1 MSENAAKWPD
11 FLVIGAAKAG
21 TTALFKAIG
30 RHPRTFSPEVKEPR
44 FFAFAE
50 SPPAFEGPNGAVN
63 SRQVISSTAAYLALF
78 ADCPPGSLTFE
89 ASNEYLT
96 CDRAHAMAVRHV
108 PSARLIVMLRHP
120 VERAF
125 SHFLHLR
132 SEGLEP
138 SRSFEDAWEACDTR
152 TAAAWMPVFNY
163 RDRGFYGAQLS
174 RWMESFP
181 QEQFLVLFYEDW
193 RDRPAEVLERVWQHL
208 GLDPLESPV
217 ITKENVSSRQP
228 RWPWL
233 HRHIVDLENPIRLLA
248 QRALPLRVRDAITA
262 ASGAINLKP
271 GPKLD
276 PELRARLARTY
287 WDDLAIVEKITGRDL
302 AAWKS

>member
-30 RHPRTFSPEVKEPR
+30 LHPRIFSPKVKEPR

-50 SPPAFEGPNGAVN
+50 SPPAFKGPNGADN
-63 SRQVISSTAAYLALF
+63 SRRVISSTAAYLTLF
-78 ADCPPGSLTFE
+78 ADCPPANLSYE
-89 ASNEYLT
+89 ASNEYLANE
-96 CDRAHAMAVRHV
+96 RASAMAARHV

-125 SHFLHLR
+125 SHFLHLKA
-132 SEGLEP
+132 EGLEP
-138 SRSFEDAWEACDTR
+138 CRSFEEAWEACDQR
-152 TAAAWMPVFNY
+152 IAAGWRPVYNY

-181 QEQFLVLFYEDW
+181 QEQFMVLFYEDW
-193 RDRPAEVLERVWQHL
+193 RDRPAEVLERVWQHI
-208 GLDPLESPV
+208 GLDPVESPV

-233 HRHIVDLENPIRLLA
+233 HRHMVDLENPIRLLA
-248 QRALPLRVRDAITA
+248 QRTLPLWVRDAITA
-262 ASGAINLKP
+262 VSSAINLKP

-276 PELRARLARTY
+276 PELRTRLARTY
-287 WDDLAIVEKITGRDL
+287 
-302 AAWKS
+302 